1 MKILFIHPE
10 DNSTKFLSQIYE
22 NVSDKT
28 VLVGGYEKEEIFELI
43 KQHDRIVMMGHG
55 SPDGLFSVGK
65 FKTKLGFVIE
75 KTFRDVLQ
83 NKDNVYI
90 WCYASDFVKNN
101 NLKGFSTGMFISE
114 LYEAKYCSVYNST
127 HKKVDESN
135 KVFTDL
141 VTNTITLPSN
151 QMFEEIREKYGYLVK
166 TNDVAKYNHKRLK
179 LF

>member
-43 KQHDRIVMMGHG
+43 KEHDRIVMMGHG
-55 SPDGLFSVGK
+55 SPNGLFSVGK
-65 FKTKLGFVIE
+65 FKTKTGFVIDN
-75 KTFRDVLQ
+75 TFRDVLQ

-90 WCYASDFVKNN
+90 WCYASEFVKNN

-114 LYEAKYCSVYNST
+114 LYEARYCSVFNSS
-127 HKKVDESN
+127 HQKVDESN
-135 KVFTDL
+135 KLFTDI
-141 VTNTITLPSN
+141 VTDTITLPSN
-151 QMFEEIREKYGYLVK
+151 QMFGEIVVKYGRLRK
-166 TNDVAKYNHKRLK
+166 TNDVAKYNLNRLK